1 MGFASANGIGGDQNT
16 SEVKADE
23 KRLEIADSD
32 NQRSL
37 CRISRFML
45 DEQQQIDKSALELE
59 TFPDS
64 TGTLLS
70 IKSKTIRSASE
81 GWTLIVGFIL
91 HSESILTEILP
102 VRFSMRCDHF
112 DGTFRELS
120 RPENVSI
127 FILTINWHF
136 PFRSAVEFKLRKKMK
151 RLILLR
157 QRFRPYCRL
166 IPTFRVAA
174 FLGAKTIYWT
184 KLTGMIMCHAA

>member
-1 MGFASANGIGGDQNT
+1 MTKSSRYKRKEKFQVKTFLDIGLNIKNPQTMEEINLYLPFAVNPASIEDFGDKAVGFASANGIGGDQNT

-81 GWTLIVGFIL
+81 DIDADGQVYFALRVYLDRNSTGSLL
-91 HSESILTEILP
+91 YE
-102 VRFSMRCDHF
+102 VRP
-112 DGTFRELS
+112 L
-120 RPENVSI
+120 
-127 FILTINWHF
+127 
-136 PFRSAVEFKLRKKMK
+136 
-151 RLILLR
+151 
-157 QRFRPYCRL
+157 
-166 IPTFRVAA
+166 
-174 FLGAKTIYWT
+174 
-184 KLTGMIMCHAA
+184 